1 MKFWQH
7 SIDKPMW
14 GENRFEIHSMTN
26 FPSDSACGLVNILME
41 YFLGNFDGELLLI
54 WLFWQMNDQRGSWVP
69 NKWFISTLQAADTK
83 KCYQIRRMEI
93 SRYENLIKT
102 PRERM
107 HSIDRQGLGL
117 ADKIIFPI
125 YICYRHLALQMPT
138 SVVSRKLWPDK
149 ATKLLHNNSK
159 MFLSLDDNGHKF
171 MQL

>member
-7 SIDKPMW
+7 SIDKPMC

-117 ADKIIFPI
+117 ADKIIFP
-125 YICYRHLALQMPT
+125 HLYLLSTPGITDANKC
-138 SVVSRKLWPDK
+138 SVTENVTRQSNETI
-149 ATKLLHNNSK
+149 A
-159 MFLSLDDNGHKF
+159 
-171 MQL
+171 